1 MTKSLNF
8 IKTPVK
14 GDKMKV
20 YLQNKT
26 FCYGIVRDVV
36 MQNYFK
42 YVPMGNTIVS
52 QQMAVVEKVEDV
64 FDINNIDFFFEE
76 SRVIFTN

>member
-1 MTKSLNF
+1 MEKYMKF

-14 GDKMKV
+14 GNKMKV

-26 FCYGIVRDVV
+26 FCYGIVKEVV

-42 YVPMGNTIVS
+42 YVPQGNTIVS
-52 QQMAVVEKVEDV
+52 QQMAVVEKVDEV
-64 FDINNIDFFFEE
+64 FDINSIDFFFEE
-76 SRVIFTN
+76 SRVIFA